1 VCRNLNELLITNTEL
16 NQVLEFNLGR
26 MSRNLMAGCENNCGV
41 GAGAGSAHERRILIV
56 VLLINAAMFAAEFS
70 AGLVA
75 GSTALLA
82 DSLDMLADA
91 IIYAIGLFALGR
103 ARHWRAR
110 AALTSGLFQLV
121 LGAGIAIEAIV
132 KLIVGGL
139 PDVATMGLFGVLAL
153 VANTICF
160 VLLARFRDGDI
171 NLRATWICSRNDMIG
186 NVGVLIA
193 AGLVMWLDSGWPDII
208 IGLFIA
214 VVVIRSALRITLEAR
229 SELHDNLAKS

>member
-1 VCRNLNELLITNTEL
+1 
-16 NQVLEFNLGR
+16 
-26 MSRNLMAGCENNCGV
+26 MAGCESDCGV
-41 GAGAGSAHERRILIV
+41 GAGSGSAHERRILVV
-56 VLLINAAMFAAEFS
+56 VLIINAAMFAAEFS

-91 IIYAIGLFALGR
+91 LVYALGLFALGR

-121 LGAGIAIEAIV
+121 LGVGIAIEVVI
-132 KLIVGGL
+132 KLFIDGL
-139 PDVATMGLFGVLAL
+139 PDTATMGLFGVLAL
-153 VANTICF
+153 IANTICF
-160 VLLARFRDGDI
+160 VLLTRFRDGDI

-193 AGLVMWLDSGWPDII
+193 AGLVMWLDSGWPDIV
-208 IGLFIA
+208 IGLIIA
-214 VVVIRSALRITLEAR
+214 GLVIYSAQKIGFEAYNQLKEN
-229 SELHDNLAKS
+229 S

>member
-1 VCRNLNELLITNTEL
+1 
-16 NQVLEFNLGR
+16 
-26 MSRNLMAGCENNCGV
+26 MSGCGSNCGV
-41 GAGAGSAHERRILIV
+41 GAGTGSAHERRILII
-56 VLLINAAMFAAEFS
+56 VLIINAVMFSAEFS

-103 ARHWRAR
+103 ASHWRAR
-110 AALTSGLFQLV
+110 AALTSGMLQLA
-121 LGAGIAIEAIV
+121 LGVGIAIEALV
-132 KLIVGGL
+132 KIFSDGL

-153 VANTICF
+153 LANTVCF
-160 VLLARFRDGDI
+160 VLLSRFRDGDI

-193 AGLVMWLDSGWPDII
+193 AGLVIWLESGWPDII
-208 IGLFIA
+208 IGLMIA
-214 VVVIRSALRITLEAR
+214 LVVIRSASRIGKEACSQLKGR
-229 SELHDNLAKS
+229 RT